1 MIGRGDS
8 VFKGEGQVIE
18 RGRCFDHSSAAFEL
32 CDRRCVDIHEPSL
45 YDQTIVGP
53 YPSFLSLRTCL
64 SGTAFIVFWTV
75 DIRVIQPQPSDRG
88 RVTADLPIRVLL
100 QVDHPLFSSKEAWR

>member
-1 MIGRGDS
+1 MIGRGRS
-8 VFKGEGQVIE
+8 VLKGEGQFIKMGGCLIIVQLHLNYTI
-18 RGRCFDHSSAAFEL
+18 GG
-32 CDRRCVDIHEPSL
+32 VDIGNQVY
-45 YDQTIVGP
+45 YDQTIVGS

-64 SGTAFIVFWTV
+64 SSTAFIVFWTV

-88 RVTADLPIRVLL
+88 RVTANLPIRVLL